1 MRMDQVCVVWAGK
14 GMWTSAA
21 GEHADE
27 IAAGTVLFDTY
38 LLAMDVTR
46 DGLRLK
52 PHVEFV
58 RLCGGNL
65 DVARELCELHRDVLL
80 AAVALNAVA
89 RGSDANVVSFGEHA
103 EAYVAKQ
110 LAPTGLVN
118 VVGRFPHPEAIIMVT
133 GDLAAAIEDGHTP
146 MTVCTKVDK
155 YGTADVT
162 CEKCALLFGY
172 VIKVSF
178 HMDLYRGNKE
188 ALEII
193 SALRSQ
199 KMRDVWKHMSDEDYE
214 VRCDAIAEG
223 VLDYYATLSPE
234 DRAARGDAIS
244 AGLLDYYTTLS
255 PEDRAARGDAIAASW
270 LGLSAEERTA
280 RAGWAVS
287 PEDRAARC
295 DAISA
300 GRAARGDKISAS
312 MIGNTNNTRSDTKHL
327 PCPNPACA
335 YHASFSQKKRDFTNH
350 FAECK
355 ACADFVRGAIVA
367 HDPHGVLWG
376 WKPGSTSKW
385 PKWLPP
391 KN

>member
-1 MRMDQVCVVWAGK
+1 MRMDQVCVEWAGK

-89 RGSDANVVSFGEHA
+89 RDSDANVVSFGEHA

-118 VVGRFPHPEAIIMVT
+118 VVGRFPHPEAIMMVT
-133 GDLAAAIEDGHTP
+133 GDLAAMVEDGQKIV
-146 MTVCTKVDK
+146 TVCTKEDK
-155 YGTADVT
+155 YGTADLT
-162 CEKCALLFGY
+162 CEACALLFGH
-172 VIKVSF
+172 VVTVTF

-214 VRCDAIAEG
+214 VRCDAISAG
-223 VLDYYATLSPE
+223 LLAYWAGLSPE

-244 AGLLDYYTTLS
+244 AGLLDYYATLS
-255 PEDRAARGDAIAASW
+255 PEDRAARGD
-270 LGLSAEERTA
+270 
-280 RAGWAVS
+280 
-287 PEDRAARC
+287 
-295 DAISA
+295 
-300 GRAARGDKISAS
+300 KISAS
-312 MIGNTNNTRSDTKHL
+312 MKGNTNNTRPDTKHL

-335 YHASFSQKKRDFTNH
+335 YRASFSQKKRDFTNH
-350 FAECK
+350 FA
-355 ACADFVRGAIVA
+355 ACSPCANFVRKTIDAK
-367 HDPHGVLWG
+367 DPHGVLWG
-376 WKPGSTSKW
+376 WKPGKPTLW

>member
-14 GMWTSAA
+14 DMWTSAA
-21 GEHADE
+21 GKHADE

-110 LAPTGLVN
+110 LAPTGFVN
-118 VVGRFPHPEAIIMVT
+118 VVGRFPHPEAILMVT

-146 MTVCTKVDK
+146 VTVCTKVDK

-162 CEKCALLFGY
+162 CEKCALLFGH

-178 HMDLYRGNKE
+178 HMNLYLGNKE
-188 ALEII
+188 ALEVI

-199 KMRDVWKHMSDEDYE
+199 KTRDMWKHMSDEDYE
-214 VRCDAIAEG
+214 ARCDAI
-223 VLDYYATLSPE
+223 S
-234 DRAARGDAIS
+234 
-244 AGLLDYYTTLS
+244 
-255 PEDRAARGDAIAASW
+255 ASW

-280 RAGWAVS
+280 RAGWTVS

-295 DAISA
+295 DAMRKPKSA
-300 GRAARGDKISAS
+300 AAKLNMKKSDAAKAKISASMKVS
-312 MIGNTNNTRSDTKHL
+312 MIGNTNNTRPDTKHL

-335 YHASFSQKKRDFTNH
+335 YQASFSQKKRDFTKH
-350 FAECK
+350 FAACSEC
-355 ACADFVRGAIVA
+355 ANFVRKTIDAK
-367 HDPHGVLWG
+367 DPRGVLWG

-391 KN
+391 QK